1 MVAESTEILAPMSQL
16 GCAIASR
23 GVTAAM
29 ASRERSRNGPP
40 EAVRMRRSTVS
51 VGFAPQRLEDR
62 IVLGV
67 HRQQHAPLRRT
78 SSISSAPAQT
88 RHSLVASAT
97 IAPRRI
103 AVRVGP
109 RPAAPT
115 IAAMTQSAGRS
126 AASIRPASPQA
137 ASMPLPASASH
148 SAG

>member
-1 MVAESTEILAPMSQL
+1 MSQL

-23 GVTAAM
+23 GVTLAM

-51 VGFAPQRLEDR
+51 VVSPRSAWKIALCSESTGSR
-62 IVLGV
+62 I
-67 HRQQHAPLRRT
+67 APLRRT

-103 AVRVGP
+103 AVSVGP

-115 IAAMTQSAGRS
+115 IAAMTQSAGRE

-137 ASMPLPASASH
+137 VSMPLPASASH